1 MAINFPDS
9 PSNGATQTINGAV
22 YTYNSTTSKWDV
34 SGDNT
39 TNVTVS
45 DTAPSGAV
53 AGDQWFN
60 STDGSLY
67 VYYNDGSSSQWVG
80 ISGPA
85 GSNGEAGEAGGVT
98 SYADKTAID
107 AVSSPSEG
115 DLAFDEDKN
124 VLYIR
129 AGSAWERMQHG
140 GNVGPRFTASP
151 ASSLTLSASG
161 STSTITAVAVDENGF
176 PVTYDWDAISGSTIY
191 TASSLPDQVT
201 NVSES
206 NGAFTLTPST
216 NSSHAGSFTFRT
228 KASDGAQVSTA
239 TTLVDLLFSQDIT
252 TPNSGPFNSAGTNS
266 FDVSFGATANTSGAG
281 FSSTLR
287 TGKYYFEIVIG
298 ATASDKAFIGLCD
311 DAATSVGY
319 NTADTVNIY
328 ASNGRKFPGNVT
340 FGNSEPYSATG
351 DIMMWAY
358 DTSTREVWVG
368 INGNWYE
375 SPSASSSLTVGTSGT
390 TAFKIMFSASAA
402 ASFIGTIITGNGTLN
417 YSLPTGF
424 EAH

>member
-9 PSNGATQTINGAV
+9 PSNGDTQTINGSV
-22 YTYNSTTSKWDV
+22 YTYNSTTGKWDID
-34 SGDNT
+34 GDNT

-85 GSNGEAGEAGGVT
+85 GSSGEAGEAGGVT

-129 AGSAWERMQHG
+129 AGSAWERIQHG
-140 GNVGPRFTASP
+140 GNVGPRFTTTP
-151 ASSLTLSASG
+151 ASTLVLSSG
-161 STSTITAVAVDENGF
+161 STSTITADATDENGF
-176 PVTYDWDAISGSTIY
+176 PVTYDWDGISGSTVY
-191 TASSLPDQVT
+191 TASSLPNQIT

-206 NGAFTLTPST
+206 NGVFTLTPST

-239 TTLVDLLFSQDIT
+239 TTNVSLLFTTDIT
-252 TPNSGPFNSAGTNS
+252 TPNTSPFNSAGTNS
-266 FDVSFGATANTSGAG
+266 FDVSFSAVANTSGAG
-281 FSSTLR
+281 FSSTLS

-298 ATASDKAFIGLCD
+298 SAAPQAAIGLCD
-311 DAATSVGY
+311 DAATSIGY
-319 NTADTVNIY
+319 NSADTVNIY
-328 ASNGRKFPGNVT
+328 AFNGRKFPGNQT
-340 FGNSEPYSATG
+340 FGNSEPYSTTG

-375 SPSASSSLTVGTSGT
+375 SPSASSSLTVGTSST
-390 TAFKIMFSASAA
+390 TAFKLMFSSSAA
-402 ASFIGTIITGNGTLN
+402 ASYNGTIITGSGTLN
-417 YSLPTGF
+417 YSVPTGF
-424 EAH
+424 TAH

>member
-9 PSNGATQTINGAV
+9 PSNGDTQTINGAV
-22 YTYNSTTSKWDV
+22 YAYNSTTSKWDV

-45 DTAPSGAV
+45 DTAPAGPS

-85 GSNGEAGEAGGVT
+85 GAAGSNGEAGGVT
-98 SYADKTAID
+98 SYANKTAID

-129 AGSAWERMQHG
+129 AGSAWERIQHG
-140 GNVGPRFTASP
+140 GNVGPQFTTTP
-151 ASSLTLSASG
+151 ASSLVLSSG
-161 STSTITAVAVDENGF
+161 STSTITAVAADEGGF
-176 PVTYDWDAISGSTIY
+176 PVTYDWDGISGSTIY

-206 NGAFTLTPST
+206 NGVFTLTPST

-252 TPNSGPFNSAGTNS
+252 TPNTSPFNSAGTNS
-266 FDVSFGATANTSGAG
+266 FDVSFGDIANTSGAG
-281 FSSTLR
+281 FSSTLS
-287 TGKYYFEIVIG
+287 TGKYYFEIVMG
-298 ATASDKAFIGLCD
+298 STVSDRAAIGLCD

-319 NTADTVNIY
+319 NTADTVNVY
-328 ASNGRKFPGNVT
+328 AYNGRRYPGNVT
-340 FGNSEPYSATG
+340 FDNSEPYNATG

-375 SPSASSSLTVGTSGT
+375 SPSASSSLIVGTPST
-390 TAFKIMFSASAA
+390 TAFKIMFSTAAA
-402 ASFIGTIITGNGTLN
+402 ASYVGTIITGSGTFN
-417 YSLPTGF
+417 YSVPTGF
-424 EAH
+424 QAH